1 LQSASAAVFVTD
13 AAYES
18 DSEVPQDGQRTSKVA
33 IDLSVEGG
41 EKGVGAVRPWE
52 GAVVKP
58 DDAPPNDGTQPDAQL
73 ELEWIY
79 GYKTL
84 GVRSNLAIDSRGRFI
99 YPAASVI
106 VAYDAAAHTQEF
118 FRAHTD
124 DVVCL
129 AQHPRRRDVIATG
142 QMATVVKGRSADP
155 FACVYDWQSQQTWQ
169 LPPMAG
175 QRKVVSL
182 AFSGD
187 GRFLA
192 TAGCDN
198 DFTIT
203 VWDWENKAIVATCK
217 SASRAEI
224 THLAFQGGH
233 EARPATYEIC
243 AVGPKAV
250 TFYYLGAGG
259 RAPLTAKQV
268 GV

>member
-1 LQSASAAVFVTD
+1 MFT
-13 AAYES
+13 Y
-18 DSEVPQDGQRTSKVA
+18 
-33 IDLSVEGG
+33 
-41 EKGVGAVRPWE
+41 RP
-52 GAVVKP
+52 P
-58 DDAPPNDGTQPDAQL
+58 HICL
-73 ELEWIY
+73 IF
-79 GYKTL
+79 
-84 GVRSNLAIDSRGRFI
+84 RR
-99 YPAASVI
+99 PAVI
-106 VAYDAAAHTQEF
+106 VAYDPAAHTQEF

-142 QMATVVKGRSADP
+142 QMATVTENGRSSDP
-155 FACVYDWQSQQTWQ
+155 FACVYDWASQQTWQ

-203 VWDWENKAIVATCK
+203 VWDWENKSIVATAK
-217 SASRAEI
+217 SANKVEI

-233 EARPATYEIC
+233 DARPGTYEIC

-259 RAPLTAKQV
+259 RAPLTVKQGKLGAADRPNFLCACYTADDTCVV
-268 GV
+268 GAEVCISHRDELNQSYTPNQLTNHDNILFAFDQNKSKQIRAEYLS